1 MICAAFT
8 IICHHGVNAN
18 VTVNARLTVFMSIRK
33 SKVSKVFGVIAVC
46 NKLRPE
52 SPVWM

>member
-33 SKVSKVFGVIAVC
+33 SKVFGVIAVC